1 MSVVFDWGG
10 SLNLAKAL
18 HVMAGELTELTSS
31 RTRLATTALA
41 QWIGTYSEHFV
52 GRIDDEVH
60 TGASL
65 AAQLRAE
72 AEGWAIEWQK
82 AMDQENWDRYQ
93 AAKQRVENQ
102 RSNWDKFSGWA
113 LGHDDLPNTPS
124 AAARPVAP
132 HFAATR
138 SFADY
143 SRY

>member
-10 SLNLAKAL
+10 SLNLARAL
-18 HVMAGELTELTSS
+18 HSMADELTDLAGS
-31 RTRLATTALA
+31 RARLATTALA
-41 QWIGTYSEHFV
+41 HWQGTYGEQFV

-60 TGASL
+60 TGTRL

-93 AAKQRVENQ
+93 ATKRRVENQ
-102 RSNWDKFSGWA
+102 RSNWDKLSGWA
-113 LGHDDLPNTPS
+113 FGHDDLPNTPS
-124 AAARPVAP
+124 AAARPIAP

-138 SFADY
+138 NFADY